1 MEIIWFLHN
10 YPPVCLGGAEFAA
23 HRINVWLLKHG
34 YKVKVYILD
43 GFSDPKAYPPEFEGV
58 QITYMPPHQ
67 IYSFKPPKD
76 AIIASQLWAT
86 RQARQVYEMNNTKYI
101 EFVHYVDHTVIS
113 PYPWTSRRDFTM
125 VYNSTDTK
133 ERSLKLAP
141 WLDAVPSHLMYP
153 PMGDVL
159 PVVPRT
165 EPYVYPWI
173 TLVNF
178 NRDKGA
184 DIFNSI
190 ATADSS
196 KTRQY
201 IAIKG
206 GHGEQCTPVNDVTLL
221 DPTHDMD
228 SIYAK
233 TRILVVPSKYE
244 TWSLVASEAN
254 ARGIPV
260 VTIDSMPALRENC
273 GDAALYIPAA
283 VQSDPKQWI
292 QAFQTIESRYAEFSS
307 ATIKRRYDIEPI
319 LETLFLAPPG
329 SATITTTA

>member
-1 MEIIWFLHN
+1 MEEVLWFLHN

-23 HRINVWLLKHG
+23 HRINLWLLKRG

-43 GFSDPKAYPPEFEGV
+43 GFSDPKAYPSEFEGV
-58 QITYMPPHQ
+58 QITYLPPHQ
-67 IYSFKPPKD
+67 VYSFKPSSPNT
-76 AIIASQLWAT
+76 IVASQLWAT
-86 RQARQVYEMNNTKYI
+86 RQARQIYEMNNTKYI
-101 EFVHYVDHTVIS
+101 EFVHYVDHTVVS

-125 VYNSTDTK
+125 VYNSCDTK

-141 WLDAVPSHLMYP
+141 WLEQVKTSYMMHP
-153 PMGDVL
+153 PMDDVL

-165 EPYVYPWI
+165 ESHVYPWI

-184 DIFNSI
+184 EIFN
-190 ATADSS
+190 AVAAADSS
-196 KTRQY
+196 RQY

-206 GHGEQCTPVNDVTLL
+206 GHGEQCTPVKEVTLL
-221 DPTHDMD
+221 DPTRDMN
-228 SIYAK
+228 SIYDK

-260 VTIDSMPALRENC
+260 VTIDTMPALRENC
-273 GDAALYIPAA
+273 GDAAFYIPAD

-292 QAFQTIESRYAEFSS
+292 QAFQTIESNYAEFSS
-307 ATIKRRYDIEPI
+307 AAIKRRYDIEPI
-319 LETLFLAPPG
+319 LLKLFP
-329 SATITTTA
+329 